1 MPPRT
6 NRHLLFDKLGWLTV
20 LQLIAYHTL
29 LAVFKIKHSGEPE
42 DMATTL
48 SRENNKGHIIMK
60 NVVLVLYRKS
70 FLFRGVLLWNRLP
83 LSLRRENKVSKFK
96 KAVRIWVADNV
107 DRF

>member
-1 MPPRT
+1 MKEILMYFQVLQNRAAHIVVKLPPRT

-48 SRENNKGHIIMK
+48 
-60 NVVLVLYRKS
+60 
-70 FLFRGVLLWNRLP
+70 
-83 LSLRRENKVSKFK
+83 
-96 KAVRIWVADNV
+96 
-107 DRF
+107 